1 MNRVKGPD
9 MNRMPAVAVMIAVGL
24 GAPHACHAEALL
36 GISIG
41 QPLQLPQCDE
51 RQGEYLPDDRTACFK
66 LPAGPADDGS
76 LPANGQ
82 AVVNVAL
89 PDRPDYMSG
98 SDAVVQLK
106 DGRVV
111 SVSVRTHG
119 PARDSRD
126 FAALQDAFGTAEPR
140 YVSTTEPVQTYA
152 SMRADWNRPGGET
165 VYFDSAEFGSYYG
178 LVRIQTPQ
186 APAHRPGVWD

>member
-1 MNRVKGPD
+1 MKRIRTLA
-9 MNRMPAVAVMIAVGL
+9 MMVAL
-24 GAPHACHAEALL
+24 GSGAAHACHAEALL
-36 GISIG
+36 GLSLG
-41 QPLQLPQCDE
+41 QTLQLPQCDE

-66 LPAGPADDGS
+66 LPAGPVDDGS
-76 LPANGQ
+76 PPANGQ
-82 AVVNVAL
+82 VVVNVAL

-98 SDAVVQLK
+98 DDAVVQLR

-126 FAALQDAFGTAEPR
+126 FAALQDAFGRTEPR

-165 VYFDSAEFGSYYG
+165 VYFNSAEFGSYYG
-178 LVRIQTPQ
+178 LVRIQAQQ
-186 APAHRPGVWD
+186 APAHHPGVWD